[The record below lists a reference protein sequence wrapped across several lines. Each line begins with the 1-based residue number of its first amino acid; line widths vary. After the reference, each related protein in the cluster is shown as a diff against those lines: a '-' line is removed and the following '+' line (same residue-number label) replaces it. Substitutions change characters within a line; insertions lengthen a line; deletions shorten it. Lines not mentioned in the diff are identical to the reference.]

1 MDDDSQQ
8 RPETSAPPEG
18 SGEPQGGAP
27 VNRAGSGEP
36 QGGAPVNRAGSGGPQ
51 GGAPALPAARDGELT
66 PGQRRVERQVLLC
79 FAITTLAGIGL
90 FFVYFNGG
98 QTQLEGILWT
108 AALGGLGIGI
118 GLWGGKLLGAHE
130 AVEER
135 HVLGSRAGAEEAL
148 EEAFSEELGPLI
160 RRRSVLLRALAG
172 AGGAIGLALLLP
184 VLSLG
189 PAPGNTLKVTG
200 WRRGLRVVDEG
211 GNPLTLHAL
220 LEDGFITVY
229 PQGQVGRADSQ
240 ALLIRV
246 PKGLLHLPQDRMAW
260 APDGI
265 YVAYSKLC
273 THAGCPVGLYR
284 ARERSLLCPC
294 HQSQFNVLDGARPFF
309 GPAARPLPQLPLGVD
324 KQGFLVALGDFDGPV
339 GPAFWDRSKS

>member
-1 MDDDSQQ
+1 VDDDDSQQ
-8 RPETSAPPEG
+8 RKEADQEA
-18 SGEPQGGAP
+18 GEPRGLS
-27 VNRAGSGEP
+27 RA
-36 QGGAPVNRAGSGGPQ
+36 AGGPP
-51 GGAPALPAARDGELT
+51 GRPGALT
-66 PGQRRVERQVLLC
+66 ERQRHYERLVLIC
-79 FAITTLAGIGL
+79 FLITALAGIGL
-90 FFVYFNGG
+90 FFVYFSGG
-98 QTQLEGILWT
+98 QTQLEGILWA

-118 GLWGGKLLGAHE
+118 GLWGGKLLDART

-135 HVLGSRAGAEEAL
+135 HPLRSEPGAQEAL
-148 EEAFSEELGPLI
+148 EEAFSEELGPMV

-200 WRRGLRVVDEG
+200 WRRGLRVVDESG
-211 GNPLTLHAL
+211 DPLTLDAL
-220 LEDGFITVY
+220 PEDGFITVY
-229 PQGQVGRADSQ
+229 PEGEVGRADSQ

-246 PKGLLHLPQDRMAW
+246 PPGLLHLPPAKMAA
-260 APDGI
+260 APHGI

-284 ARERSLLCPC
+284 AQERSLFCPC
-294 HQSQFNVLDGARPFF
+294 HQSQFNVLNGAKPYF
-309 GPAARPLPQLPLGVD
+309 GPAARPLPQLPMGLTAD
-324 KQGFLVALGDFDGPV
+324 GFLVAMGDFYEPV

>member
-1 MDDDSQQ
+1 MDDHDQQ
-8 RPETSAPPEG
+8 RDGAVQETAEPRGPSSA
-18 SGEPQGGAP
+18 A
-27 VNRAGSGEP
+27 
-36 QGGAPVNRAGSGGPQ
+36 GGPITRP
-51 GGAPALPAARDGELT
+51 GVLT
-66 PGQRRVERQVLLC
+66 ERQRHYERLVLVC
-79 FAITTLAGIGL
+79 FLVTALAGIGL
-90 FFVYFNGG
+90 FVVYFSGG
-98 QTQLEGILWT
+98 QTQLEGILWA

-118 GLWGGKLLGAHE
+118 GLWGGKLLDART

-135 HVLGSRAGAEEAL
+135 HPLRSEPGAQEAL

-160 RRRSVLLRALAG
+160 RRRSLLLRALAA

-200 WRRGLRVVDEG
+200 WRRGLRVVDES
-211 GNPLTLHAL
+211 GNPLTLDAL
-220 LEDGFITVY
+220 PEDGFITVY
-229 PQGQVGRADSQ
+229 PEGQVGRSDSQ

-246 PKGLLHLPQDRMAW
+246 PPGLLHLPADRMAA
-260 APDGI
+260 APRGI

-284 ARERSLLCPC
+284 AQERSLFCPC
-294 HQSQFNVLDGARPFF
+294 HQSQFNVLDGAKPYF
-309 GPAARPLPQLPLGVD
+309 GPAARPLPQLPMALNP
-324 KQGFLVALGDFDGPV
+324 QGFLVAMGDFDSPV

>member
-8 RPETSAPPEG
+8 AGTPAGTPEG
-18 SGEPQGGAP
+18 RAP
-27 VNRAGSGEP
+27 AGPRAGSAPAGPVRHREP
-36 QGGAPVNRAGSGGPQ
+36 PV
-51 GGAPALPAARDGELT
+51 GAPAGPGRPGGRLT
-66 PGQRRVERQVLLC
+66 EEQRHVERRVLAC
-79 FAITTLAGIGL
+79 FGVTTLAGIGL
-90 FFVYFNGG
+90 FFVYFSGG
-98 QTQLEGILWT
+98 QTQVEGVLWA

-118 GLWGGKLLGAHE
+118 GLWGNQLLGARE

-135 HVLGSRAGAEEAL
+135 HPLRSQPGAQEAL
-148 EEAFSEELGPLI
+148 EEAFEEELGPLI
-160 RRRSVLLRALAG
+160 RRRSVLLRALAA

-200 WRRGLRVVDEG
+200 WRRGLRAVDENG
-211 GNPLTLHAL
+211 APLTLNAL
-220 LEDGFITVY
+220 PVDGFITVY
-229 PQGQVGRADSQ
+229 PEGEVGRADSQ

-246 PKGLLHLPQDRMAW
+246 PKGLLRLPPA
-260 APDGI
+260 ALAAVPDGE

-284 ARERSLLCPC
+284 AQERSLLCPC
-294 HQSQFNVLDGARPFF
+294 HQSQFNVLNGAKPYF
-309 GPAARPLPQLPLGVD
+309 GPAARPLPQLPLGLNQ
-324 KQGFLVALGDFDGPV
+324 QGFLVALGDFDGPV

>member
-1 MDDDSQQ
+1 VDDDSQQ
-8 RPETSAPPEG
+8 RPQ
-18 SGEPQGGAP
+18 GEPERPPRQGTPPPVPARRDPGA
-27 VNRAGSGEP
+27 
-36 QGGAPVNRAGSGGPQ
+36 
-51 GGAPALPAARDGELT
+51 LT
-66 PGQRRVERQVLLC
+66 EEQRRVERMVLAW
-79 FAITTLAGIGL
+79 FGVTTLAGIGL
-90 FFVYFNGG
+90 FVVYFTGG
-98 QTQLEGILWT
+98 QTQLEGVLWA

-118 GLWGGKLLGAHE
+118 GLWGGKLLSARE

-135 HVLGSRAGAEEAL
+135 HPLRSEPGAQEAL

-189 PAPGNTLKVTG
+189 PSPGNTLKVTG
-200 WRRGLRVVDEG
+200 WRRGLRVVDENG
-211 GNPLTLHAL
+211 HLLTLDAL
-220 LEDGFITVY
+220 PEDGFITVY
-229 PQGQVGRADSQ
+229 PEGQVGRADSQ

-246 PKGLLHLPQDRMAW
+246 PPGLLHLPAARMA
-260 APDGI
+260 AVPRGI

-284 ARERSLLCPC
+284 AGERSLLCPC
-294 HQSQFNVLDGARPFF
+294 HQSQFNVLNGAKPYF
-309 GPAARPLPQLPLGVD
+309 GPAARPLPQLPLALD
-324 KQGFLVALGDFDGPV
+324 QNGFLVAMGDFYEPV